1 MKKRNRVKKWMTTF
15 INRASWKVGDGVGG
29 TEVKI
34 GTFKSKVH
42 CYAMCR
48 SRTKNGVLANGA
60 TVDSATGKICYCEFG
75 MKSRNSVKKVDNHI
89 HNQSICT

>member
-1 MKKRNRVKKWMTTF
+1 M
-15 INRASWKVGDGVGG
+15 
-29 TEVKI
+29 KI

-60 TVDSATGKICYCEFG
+60 TVDSATGKTCYCEFG
-75 MKSRNSVKKVDNHI
+75 MKSRNSVKKWTTTFITRGLLFITIGLLLSFYFPQLHL
-89 HNQSICT
+89 SYP